1 MDLYFSE
8 KLENLFTFL
17 TSKMRV
23 VGNSSRFSLVRE
35 TSTNIS
41 QYTHPECFKIVNKC
55 SEQFCLITCISII
68 RCMREKYEKKLCTSV
83 KQVKQECIPVGCLP
97 PVAVAVPGGL
107 HQPPPPW
114 ADQPPGRSTS
124 PWEEVPPQEEAPLW
138 EEAPPLLTE
147 SQTPV
152 KI

>member
-1 MDLYFSE
+1 
-8 KLENLFTFL
+8 
-17 TSKMRV
+17 MRV

-35 TSTNIS
+35 TPTNIS

-107 HQPPPPW
+107 HQ
-114 ADQPPGRSTS
+114 
-124 PWEEVPPQEEAPLW
+124 APHEQTNPL
-138 EEAPPLLTE
+138 EEAPPPGRKYPPPRRKHPLGRKHPPPRE
-147 SQTPV
+147 EAPPC
-152 KI
+152 